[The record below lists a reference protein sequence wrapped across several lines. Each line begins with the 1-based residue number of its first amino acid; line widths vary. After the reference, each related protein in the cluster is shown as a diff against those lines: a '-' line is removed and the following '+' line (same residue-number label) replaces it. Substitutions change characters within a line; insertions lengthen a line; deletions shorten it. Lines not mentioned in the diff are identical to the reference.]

1 MEFRYE
7 LKIPKERVAVLIG
20 KKGTT
25 KNEVEKAT
33 KSKIIVDSKE
43 GDVFISGEDGLGL
56 YNAREVIKAVGRGF
70 NPDVALLLLKSDYV
84 FEAINIKD
92 YAKTKNSELRLKG
105 RVIGKEGKSRKTM
118 EELTECYISVYGKS
132 IGIIGGAEGVS
143 NARYA
148 IDSLLK
154 GSTHANV
161 YKFLEKKRREL
172 KRKQLQGED
181 FG

>member
-20 KKGTT
+20 KKGET
-25 KNEVEKAT
+25 KKEIEGVT
-33 KSKIIVDSKE
+33 KSKIEVDSNE
-43 GDVFISGEDGLGL
+43 GDVFITGPDGLGL

-70 NPDVALLLLKSDYV
+70 NPDVALLLLKPDYV
-84 FEAINIKD
+84 FETINIKD

-105 RVIGKEGKSRKTM
+105 RVIGKEGKSRKTI
-118 EELTECYISVYGKS
+118 EELTECYVSVYGKS
-132 IGIIGGAEGVS
+132 IGMIGGADGVA

-154 GSTHANV
+154 GSTHANI
-161 YKFLEKKRREL
+161 YKFLEKKRRDL